1 MGALLG
7 LLLGTGLLLV
17 GWSVL
22 APASGWAAPS
32 SPLRRPLRQL
42 TAEAGLQPLRPVAL
56 VLGCLACSATTF
68 VVAVGVGRSP
78 VVATAFAAMAS
89 WLPIALLRSRRDRRL
104 GSRATAWPDVL
115 DDLGSAVRAGLA
127 LPEALLQV
135 GRRVPPQLAGAWAA
149 FESEYRATARF
160 DRALDVLKSGLADP
174 VGDRVVEALRVARDV
189 GGNDLGGVLRT
200 LSAFVRDDVRARSEL
215 AARQSW
221 TVNGARVAVGAPW
234 VVLALLALRP
244 AAVAAYD
251 STAGAL
257 VLGLGLLACVVAYR
271 VMRWIGRLPRE
282 PRVLA

>member
-1 MGALLG
+1 MGPAAFLLG
-7 LLLGTGLLLV
+7 CV
-17 GWSVL
+17 
-22 APASGWAAPS
+22 
-32 SPLRRPLRQL
+32 
-42 TAEAGLQPLRPVAL
+42 
-56 VLGCLACSATTF
+56 ACSAATF

-127 LPEALLQV
+127 LPEAVVQV
-135 GRRVPPQLAGAWAA
+135 GRRVPPQLAGAWAT

-160 DRALDVLKSGLADP
+160 DRALDVLKGELADP

-200 LSAFVRDDVRARSEL
+200 LSAFVRDDLRARSEPV
-215 AARQSW
+215 ARQSW

-257 VLGLGLLACVVAYR
+257 VLGLGLLACLVAYR